1 MKFGQNLLKY
11 SVFIS
16 LLVQVLTGI
25 FTLKGVFV
33 KVPPKDIILTQ
44 IITLETVVQF
54 IEGIFYT
61 FIALAINKIDANLI
75 TRRRYF
81 DWFITTPT
89 MLLSTIMFMAY
100 ETINVVNKK
109 EKYGNIE
116 NKETSKN
123 QKTTE
128 SQNKALD
135 FTSFMKKYKNV
146 FIKIAAYNALMLVFG
161 YLGETGVLNIWL
173 STIIGF
179 VFFYLT
185 FEQIYSNFVKNSPSK
200 ENKMLFTF
208 LLIVWGLYGVAAV
221 LPLIP
226 KNVGYNFLD
235 LISKNFYGIYIYFK
249 IMKVAI

>member
-1 MKFGQNLLKY
+1 MKLRQNLLKY

-16 LLVQVLTGI
+16 LFVQILTGI

-33 KVPPKDIILTQ
+33 KVPAKDIILTQ
-44 IITLETVVQF
+44 IITLETAVQF

-100 ETINVVNKK
+100 ETVNVLNKK
-109 EKYGNIE
+109 ENYGN
-116 NKETSKN
+116 NKNK
-123 QKTTE
+123 KTTK
-128 SQNKALD
+128 SQNNILD
-135 FTSFMKKYKNV
+135 FTSFIKKYKNV
-146 FIKIAAYNALMLVFG
+146 FVKIAAYNALMLIFG

-173 STIIGF
+173 STLIGF

-185 FEQIYSNFVKNSPSK
+185 FEQIYTNFVKNSPSK

-226 KNVGYNFLD
+226 KNVGYNILD

>member
-1 MKFGQNLLKY
+1 MRLGQNLLKY

-16 LLVQVLTGI
+16 LFVQVLTGI

-33 KVPPKDIILTQ
+33 KVPAKDIILTE
-44 IITLETVVQF
+44 IITLETMVQF

-75 TRRRYF
+75 TRRRYL

-100 ETINVVNKK
+100 ETLNTK
-109 EKYGNIE
+109 ETYGNME
-116 NKETSKN
+116 KKDKN
-123 QKTTE
+123 DEPLNLT
-128 SQNKALD
+128 N
-135 FTSFMKKYKNV
+135 FMKKYENI
-146 FIKIAAYNALMLVFG
+146 FIKITIYNALMLLFG
-161 YLGETGVLNIWL
+161 YLGEIGILNIWL
-173 STIIGF
+173 STSIGF
-179 VFFYLT
+179 VFFYLA
-185 FEQIYSNFVKNSPSK
+185 FEQIYTNFVKNSPSK

-208 LLIVWGLYGVAAV
+208 LFIVWGLYGVAAV
-221 LPLIP
+221 LPLVP
-226 KNVGYNFLD
+226 KNIGYNFLD

>member
-16 LLVQVLTGI
+16 LFVQVLTGI

-33 KVPPKDIILTQ
+33 KVPAKDIILTE
-44 IITLETVVQF
+44 IITLETIVQF

-75 TRRRYF
+75 TRRRYL

-100 ETINVVNKK
+100 ETLNTK
-109 EKYGNIE
+109 EKYGNME
-116 NKETSKN
+116 KKDKN
-123 QKTTE
+123 DEPLNLT
-128 SQNKALD
+128 N
-135 FTSFMKKYKNV
+135 FMKKYKNV
-146 FIKIAAYNALMLVFG
+146 FIKIAAYNALMLIFG